1 MLTVSAAIVGY
12 NGVSEALDAGAMDS
26 LVEATDFVHRIEKR
40 RGIKI
45 STPEEIR
52 YKSGWI
58 TRERL
63 LESAERYGKSP
74 YEQHLKNVADNKLRY

>member
-1 MLTVSAAIVGY
+1 MLTLSAAIVGY

-26 LVEATDFVHRIEKR
+26 LIEATDFVHRIEKR

-52 YKSGWI
+52 
-58 TRERL
+58 
-63 LESAERYGKSP
+63 
-74 YEQHLKNVADNKLRY
+74 